1 MEQPLERPGGTA
13 GEPEV
18 RSAPAPESVTRKLI
32 AAVGERW
39 VIREPEQLRTY
50 EADGLASYRVRPG
63 VVVLP
68 ATTDEVAACMR
79 IAYEAGLNVVARGS
93 GTGLSGGALPT
104 PGCVLVGLS
113 RMKRIL
119 EVDLANAFV
128 RVEPG
133 VINLDVSKRV
143 GPGGWYYAPD
153 PSSQSVCSIGG
164 NVAEN
169 SGGAH
174 CLKYGFTVNHVL
186 GVKMVLADGSIVE
199 LGGPVMD
206 EAGYDLLGVVV
217 GSEGLLGIVTEV
229 TLKILR
235 KPEATR
241 TFFATFASTTD
252 AGNAVSAIIAA
263 GILPAAIEMMDRLAI
278 VAAKAATGL
287 DWPDVAAALLVDV
300 DGPLA
305 ECEHTSARAIELCT
319 RAGSI
324 AIRVP
329 KDAADREL
337 MWKGRK
343 SAFAAVGR
351 ISRDYMVQDGVIPR
365 SEIGTV
371 LQEIAELATKSGLRI
386 ANVFH
391 AGDGNLHPL
400 VLFDARVPGETARAE
415 EVSGDILRICLRYG
429 GSITG
434 EHGVGHDKAPYMAE
448 MFTEAD
454 LDTMGKLRCA
464 FDPDNL
470 LNPGKVFP
478 TPRLCGD
485 RPGLYRPHATELSGD
500 ADRG

>member
-1 MEQPLERPGGTA
+1 MPIETT
-13 GEPEV
+13 EP
-18 RSAPAPESVTRKLI
+18 PAAVIRDLV
-32 AAVGERW
+32 AVVGERW

-50 EADGLASYRVRPG
+50 EADGLTSYRVRPG

-68 ATTDEVAACMR
+68 ATTEEVASCMK
-79 IAYEAGLNVVARGS
+79 IARAAGLHVVARGA

-104 PGCVLVGLS
+104 VGCVLVGLS
-113 RMKRIL
+113 RMKTIL
-119 EVDLANAFV
+119 EVDLDNAFA
-128 RVEPG
+128 RVQPG

-143 GPGGWYYAPD
+143 GPDGYYYAPD

-174 CLKYGFTVNHVL
+174 CLKYGFTANHVL

-199 LGGPVMD
+199 VGGPVLD
-206 EAGYDLLGVVV
+206 APGYDLLGVIV

-229 TLKILR
+229 TLRLLR

-241 TFFATFASTTD
+241 TFFATFGRVTD
-252 AGNAVSAIIAA
+252 AAAAVSAIIAA
-263 GILPAAIEMMDRLAI
+263 GILPAAIEMMDQLAI

-287 DWPDVAAALLVDV
+287 DWPEVAAALLVDV
-300 DGPLA
+300 DGPLG
-305 ECEHTSARAIELCT
+305 ECEHTSARALELC
-319 RAGSI
+319 REAGSLE
-324 AIRVP
+324 IRVP
-329 KDAADREL
+329 ASPAEREL

-351 ISRDYMVQDGVIPR
+351 ISRDYLVQDGVIPR
-365 SEIGTV
+365 SEIGKV
-371 LQEIAELATKSGLRI
+371 LEEIAALAEKSGLRI

-400 VLFDARVPGETARAE
+400 VLFDGRVPGETAKAE
-415 EVSGDILRICLRYG
+415 EVSGEILRICLRYG

-434 EHGVGHDKAPYMAE
+434 EHGVGHDKAVYMGE
-448 MFTEAD
+448 MFTEDD
-454 LDTMGKLRCA
+454 LDTMGKLRCS
-464 FDPDNL
+464 FDPDNR

-485 RPGLYRPHATELSGD
+485 RPGVHRPHEAETSG
-500 ADRG
+500 AAERV